1 MIMFFAWGLK
11 HMLAGLVLL
20 SAAIGLVAVV
30 GALAL
35 SLPTWM
41 ALALYPVVGS
51 LSLLLLAAIGS
62 LRSSTAPAAALV
74 RQQA

>member
-20 SAAIGLVAVV
+20 SAAIGLVAVG

-62 LRSSTAPAAALV
+62 LRSSTAPVAALV